1 MDCEDVVALIDEIRR
16 LGSELDDVETK
27 AAQGG
32 LPARI
37 YRSLSALSNRR
48 GGGVILLGVD
58 EEQRFAVVGVADV
71 ARLQQELAS
80 VASEMRPPLRL
91 DFNVCEVEGQR
102 VVAVTVPECPP
113 DQKPCY
119 WGRSRLEEGAYVR
132 VGTTNRQMTVNEI
145 RRLWASYRDDVD
157 VEVVPNAS
165 PEDLDWRRVEA
176 YRAQVLRR
184 DPESA
189 AAEQTPEQLLLGIHC
204 LARDVGVLR
213 PTLAGLL
220 FFGRTPQ
227 YYCPRFIV
235 TITQYTGTEVGQ
247 EIIHGRPYLFD
258 TEAQGPIPAMID
270 KAERTALGL
279 IKRRAYFDGLTR
291 REVPEYPE
299 FAIREAIRNA
309 VAHRDYTARGS
320 HVDVR
325 LFADRLEVR
334 NPGGLFGDLTVETL
348 DEAPPS
354 TRNPIIMRVLQD
366 LGYVEQ
372 RGTGIRRMIA
382 EMRQANLEPP
392 HFKDAGTYFVVT
404 LKNHTLL
411 DEETLAWLNQFAS
424 YPLSDRQRLALAYLR
439 VNVQMTNADYRR
451 LHHGAVETVEA
462 TRELRGLVETGLV
475 EMHGIR
481 RWAYY
486 TLSEEVPAQLQP
498 PLPLAMSGEEKI
510 LDYVREYGSIRN
522 AECREL
528 LGLGDD
534 HERAR
539 YILGKLVAT
548 GELTPIGHKRGTR
561 YVLPNDNI
569 SGSYPESSG

>member
-1 MDCEDVVALIDEIRR
+1 MDCEDVVALLDEIRH
-16 LGSELDDVETK
+16 LGSEMDDVEAK

-48 GGGVILLGVD
+48 GGGVILFGVG
-58 EEQRFAVVGVADV
+58 EEQRFAVLGVPDI

-91 DFNVCEVEGQR
+91 DFDVCEVEGQR
-102 VVAVTVPECPP
+102 LVAVTVPECPP

-119 WGRSRLEEGAYVR
+119 WGSSRLEEGAYVR
-132 VGTTNRQMTVNEI
+132 VGTTNRRMTVNEI

-157 VEVVPNAS
+157 AEVAPDAS
-165 PEDLDWRRVEA
+165 PEDLDWRRVES

-189 AAEQTPEQLLLGIHC
+189 AAEQTPEQLLLGVHC
-204 LARDVGVLR
+204 LARDGDVLR

-220 FFGRTPQ
+220 LFGRNPQ
-227 YYCPRFIV
+227 YYCPRFII

-258 TEAQGPIPAMID
+258 AEAQGPIPAMID

-291 REVPEYPE
+291 QEVPDYPE
-299 FAIREAIRNA
+299 FAIREAIRNT

-320 HVDVR
+320 HIDVR

-354 TRNPIIMRVLQD
+354 TRNPNIMRVLQD

-392 HFKDAGTYFVVT
+392 HFKDGGTYFVVT

-411 DEETLAWLNQFAS
+411 DEETLAWLSQFAS

-439 VNVQMTNADYRR
+439 MNVQMTNADYRR

-462 TRELRGLVETGLV
+462 TRELRGLVETGLL
-475 EMHGIR
+475 EMHGTR

-486 TLSEEVPAQLQP
+486 TLSEQVPAQVQP
-498 PLPLAMSGEEKI
+498 PLPLAMSDEERI
-510 LDYVREYGSIRN
+510 LAYVQEHGSITN
-522 AECREL
+522 LESREL
-528 LGLGDD
+528 LGIESRHRVTRL
-534 HERAR
+534 
-539 YILGKLVAT
+539 LGKLVDT
-548 GELTPIGHKRGTR
+548 GQVQQAGTGKGTR
-561 YVLPNDNI
+561 YELPV
-569 SGSYPESSG
+569 